1 MKKKRLISLFL
12 MVIMTLAFT
21 SSAFADVNMG
31 SGDGTGW
38 GDGTGDNVW
47 SLHTENGT
55 AIQAPEGLRITV
67 YDAESGA
74 KVFNTID
81 IVPPIKPCQ
90 NQAAYFVKGALKKE
104 AILEWFNCKDF
115 KCERTLCSSSS
126 FDCADAL
133 LPTERF
139 KSLFT
144 SSSGLYSGA

>member
-1 MKKKRLISLFL
+1 MEDELKTNAVKLRPEEQYQIRKSIVRLSKLGKKNGEIAEILDVSERHVRSIKNQYAEGG
-12 MVIMTLAFT
+12 LA
-21 SSAFADVNMG
+21 A
-31 SGDGTGW
+31 
-38 GDGTGDNVW
+38 
-47 SLHTENGT
+47 
-55 AIQAPEGLRITV
+55 
-67 YDAESGA
+67 
-74 KVFNTID
+74 

>member
-1 MKKKRLISLFL
+1 MELK
-12 MVIMTLAFT
+12 
-21 SSAFADVNMG
+21 SAVQNNRVKAVYSIAQFRSHGALN
-31 SGDGTGW
+31 
-38 GDGTGDNVW
+38 
-47 SLHTENGT
+47 
-55 AIQAPEGLRITV
+55 QAAKQGLS
-67 YDAESGA
+67 A
-74 KVFNTID
+74 

-144 SSSGLYSGA
+144 SSSGLYSG

>member
-1 MKKKRLISLFL
+1 MRSISAGISPCSRLGSIIAASFPSLPTGKINKNEAYLHCSLYLHDDAIRFAVL
-12 MVIMTLAFT
+12 IITKLQFFWHKVIVIYFT
-21 SSAFADVNMG
+21 
-31 SGDGTGW
+31 
-38 GDGTGDNVW
+38 
-47 SLHTENGT
+47 
-55 AIQAPEGLRITV
+55 
-67 YDAESGA
+67 
-74 KVFNTID
+74 